1 MNLPQPISNLLNT
14 FDERA
19 KSEVNH
25 DLGSGKNFK
34 LIGRNGLI
42 FCRGP
47 FCWEL
52 NVDAR
57 TIGGIFCK
65 DVRAWIFV
73 YDSKKEVQVITRKA
87 CDLTAA
93 RQNFFHDAHNTRLV
107 RKRLYESE
115 SKIKIH
121 ENSEIGLLF
130 FRTVQILP
138 PRIVNDLK
146 ILAKAKWCAYT
157 DSWFTSNLYS
167 DALRKIFFE
176 FNRGFDSSF
185 LLKKF

>member
-65 DVRAWIFV
+65 VVRAWIFV